1 MLSKRISAAVT
12 LVIIAVFGLA
22 SIIKGIVLG
31 IGFPSGADPAQRAE
45 AFLREAFPLGR
56 TLSGMRVGLSY
67 ALGGRE
73 QDSVFIGGDRLIEN
87 IQPPVSR
94 YVQSNTNAIIDFASR
109 QSVPVYVML
118 IPTASAILQN
128 ETPRLA
134 DSDIYNQKQ
143 FIEERYKSLSGKLL
157 CVDVYTTLL
166 EHSSQYI
173 YYNTETLLTMQ
184 GGYFVYDE
192 LSRRMGNTPY
202 ALSRF
207 SIRYLTDTYYGSL
220 YDRVEFR
227 NIEPDVLSLYVYAG
241 SSREFSVTHH
251 GSRTREYN
259 TLYPTHL
266 YELGRP
272 LDVYFGGISP
282 VVDVRQKGS
291 GSARGSLLVFGDE
304 QMRSVLPFLAH
315 EYQRVTLADL
325 SQMTPQQ
332 LSNIEFSDYGAIL
345 FAYSVDT
352 FMHSDAPSRMG
363 LY

>member
-1 MLSKRISAAVT
+1 MLSKRICAAVT
-12 LVIIAVFGLA
+12 LVIIAVFGFTSLL
-22 SIIKGIVLG
+22 KGILLG
-31 IGFPSGADPAQRAE
+31 VGFPQEGTPAQKAE
-45 AFLREAFPLGR
+45 AFMREAFVLGR
-56 TLSGMRVGLSY
+56 TLSGMRVSLSY
-67 ALGGRE
+67 ALGARE
-73 QDSVFIGGDRLIEN
+73 QDGVFIGGSRLIEN

-109 QSVPVYVML
+109 QSVPVYVVL
-118 IPTASAILQN
+118 IPTASAILQK

-143 FIEERYKSLSGKLL
+143 FIEERYKSFAGKLL

-166 EHSSQYI
+166 EHSDQYI

-202 ALSRF
+202 AMSRF
-207 SIRYLTDTYYGSL
+207 NIRYLTDSYYGSL
-220 YDRVEFR
+220 YDRVEFH

-241 SSREFSVTHH
+241 SSREFGVTHY
-251 GSRTREYN
+251 GNRTREYN
-259 TLYPTHL
+259 TLYPAHL
-266 YELGRP
+266 YDLDRP

-282 VVDVRQKGS
+282 VVDVQQKGG
-291 GSARGSLLVFGDE
+291 GSARGNLLVFGDE

-315 EYQRVTLADL
+315 EYQRVTFADL

-332 LSNIEFSDYGAIL
+332 LSNIEFSDYGAML